1 MATIPPINY
10 GALKV
15 TFPANLPRN
24 EKDLICMLLAG
35 RLKDLWN
42 GKLIC
47 AQLALDDL
55 IKSTT
60 GVSGLE
66 TLRATLLKAKASL
79 DKFKQASGYD
89 KILNGVNKALGQV
102 SNVFSLGGL
111 CPSPITAPK
120 IPDILGQ
127 LNQNLFG
134 QANNILNALAQA
146 SNPKVCLGGGPKGFG
161 IDWSKVTGDLKL
173 LKNVINDFKNNPAG
187 YKNTVAAFNANLKN
201 QERRLNAEL
210 KRLEKNLTDPFGI
223 NEKKN
228 TVGAI
233 QRAKSIS
240 DGIPVKD
247 KNGIT
252 YNNPLRLM
260 LSGEIDSVLDRTDP
274 LFSSPIKYQTYP
286 VYDYCGVLTG
296 YERRVVT
303 GDPDYMGW
311 DPVFTANNTSPGS
324 PLPESA
330 SNQYDYTI
338 AEEAGQL
345 SVIDKSGNLST
356 NINIER
362 GQHYRI
368 KTKLSSVNFQIYNGT
383 AVWTAG
389 VKLTA
394 NPDFGQ
400 GFEIIQ
406 LDESTD
412 INNKA
417 IELDWAVNVENPT
430 TPNNLTIRA
439 STGQIINVSIT
450 GITTIPEADKT
461 YDISNAMRKALMF
474 IESVRHT
481 YDAGSVLTEELVTT
495 RQYTVNTNITGSS
508 IQAISLTTSAS
519 YNNGYTIVD
528 DTETLDTDGNPIY
541 GNKILKIVQ
550 PYGPSFIVSKLYFNE
565 ANGLDISQYSA
576 YVTNDLTNEDV
587 GYKLLVSLTY
597 PQTVEFLND
606 VKLPFTD
613 HKEHM
618 LTLADGTKLINTD
631 EIIVEKVSNTTI
643 RARLTSNTSNLN
655 PGEFILGFNV
665 TVDPNDAGRE
675 YLNTNPLLAGFR
687 AKFKG
692 TNFDFEQT
700 FVLNS

>member
-15 TFPANLPRN
+15 SFPANLPRN

-55 IKSTT
+55 IKSAT

-66 TLRATLLKAKASL
+66 TLRATLLTAKASL

-102 SNVFSLGGL
+102 NNVFSLGGL
-111 CPSPITAPK
+111 CPSPVTAPK

-134 QANNILNALAQA
+134 QANNILNALTQA

-161 IDWSKVTGDLKL
+161 IDWSQVTGDLKL

-187 YKNTVAAFNANLKN
+187 YQNTIKAFNANLKS

-260 LSGEIDSVLDRTDP
+260 LSGEIDSVLGRTDP
-274 LFSSPIKYQTYP
+274 LFASPVNYQTYP
-286 VYDYCGVLTG
+286 VYDYCGELTG

-303 GDPDYMGW
+303 GDANYIGW
-311 DPVFTANNTSPGS
+311 DPVFTDTNTSLGS
-324 PLPESA
+324 ELPESTP
-330 SNQYDYTI
+330 NQYDYTI
-338 AEEAGQL
+338 LEQSGQL
-345 SVIDKSGNLST
+345 SILDTKENVVST
-356 NINIER
+356 LTIER
-362 GQHYRI
+362 GKHYRI
-368 KTKLSSVNFQIYNGT
+368 KTKLVSATFQIRTGSSVWASGIRVT
-383 AVWTAG
+383 AE
-389 VKLTA
+389 
-394 NPDFGQ
+394 PDFGQ

-406 LDESTD
+406 LDETLSVD
-412 INNKA
+412 KKSV
-417 IELDWAVNVENPT
+417 EMDWAVSVENPT
-430 TPNNLTIRA
+430 TPNNLTLTA
-439 STGQIINVSIT
+439 STGQSFNIVVN
-450 GITTIPEADKT
+450 GITSIPDEDKT
-461 YDISNAMRKALMF
+461 YDISNAMRKSLMF
-474 IESVRHT
+474 IESVNHT
-481 YDAGSVLTEELVTT
+481 YPSGSILTEESITT
-495 RQYTVNTNITGSS
+495 RQYTINSTATGS
-508 IQAISLTTSAS
+508 IQFGSVSSLLS
-519 YNNGYTIVD
+519 YDNGYSVID
-528 DTETLDTDGNPIY
+528 DTETLDADGNAIE

-550 PYGPSFIVSKLYFNE
+550 PYNSSYIVTKLYFNE
-565 ANGLDISQYSA
+565 ANGLDIFQYSA
-576 YVTNDLTNEDV
+576 YLTNDLTNEDN
-587 GYKLLVSLTY
+587 GYQLLASLKY

-613 HKEHM
+613 NKEHM

-631 EIIVEKVSNTTI
+631 KITVEKVSDSSI
-643 RARLTSNTSNLN
+643 RAKLTSNSEALS
-655 PGEFILGFNV
+655 PGEFVLVLNV
-665 TVDPNDAGRE
+665 HVDPNDPGRE
-675 YLNTNPLLAGFR
+675 YQTTNPFLLGIGV
-687 AKFKG
+687 KFKG

-700 FVLNS
+700 VLLNN

>member
-15 TFPANLPRN
+15 SFPANLPRN

-55 IKSTT
+55 IKSAT

-66 TLRATLLKAKASL
+66 TLRATLLTAKASL

-102 SNVFSLGGL
+102 NNVFSLGGL

-161 IDWSKVTGDLKL
+161 IDWSQVTGDLKL

-187 YKNTVAAFNANLKN
+187 YQNTIKAFNANLKS

-252 YNNPLRLM
+252 YKNPLRLM
-260 LSGEIDSVLDRTDP
+260 ISGEIDSVLGRTDP
-274 LFSSPIKYQTYP
+274 LFASPVNYQTYP

-303 GDPDYMGW
+303 GDANYMGW
-311 DPVFTANNTSPGS
+311 DPVFTDNNTSHGS
-324 PLPESA
+324 ALPESE
-330 SNQYDYTI
+330 SNQYDFTI
-338 AEEAGQL
+338 IEQSGQL
-345 SVIDKSGNLST
+345 FIQDTAGNNVSSLS
-356 NINIER
+356 IER
-362 GQHYRI
+362 GRHYRI
-368 KTKLSSVNFQIYNGT
+368 KTKLVSTTFQIRTASSTWTNGIKVT
-383 AVWTAG
+383 AE
-389 VKLTA
+389 
-394 NPDFGQ
+394 PDFGY

-406 LDESTD
+406 VDGTTV
-412 INNKA
+412 INNKS
-417 IELDWAVNVENPT
+417 IELDWAVSVENPT
-430 TPNNLTIRA
+430 TPDHLVLTT
-439 STGQIINVSIT
+439 STGQNFDIVIS
-450 GITTIPEADKT
+450 GITSIPEEDKT
-461 YDISNAMRKALMF
+461 YDVSNAIRKSLMF
-474 IESVRHT
+474 IESVN
-481 YDAGSVLTEELVTT
+481 YAYSSGSILTEGSITT
-495 RQYTVNTNITGSS
+495 RQYTVTSTATGFTQISS
-508 IQAISLTTSAS
+508 VSSTAS
-519 YNNGYTIVD
+519 YDNGYSVID
-528 DTETLDTDGNPIY
+528 DVETLDADGNVIY
-541 GNKILKIVQ
+541 GNKILKVVQ
-550 PYGPSFIVSKLYFNE
+550 PYNSSYIVTKLYFNE
-565 ANGLDISQYSA
+565 TNGLDIFQYSA
-576 YVTNDLTNEDV
+576 YLTADLNNEDN
-587 GYKLLVSLTY
+587 GYQLLASLKY

-613 HKEHM
+613 QKEYM
-618 LTLADGTKLINTD
+618 LTLADGTKLMNTD
-631 EIIVEKVSNTTI
+631 KVTVEKVSSTMI
-643 RARLTSNTSNLN
+643 RARLTSHTGTLA
-655 PGEFILGFNV
+655 PGEFILGFDISI
-665 TVDPNDAGRE
+665 DPNDPGRE
-675 YLNTNPLLAGFR
+675 YQNTNPFLLRLR

-692 TNFDFEQT
+692 TNFEFEQT
-700 FVLNS
+700 LQLNN